1 VPAERRVA
9 LGDPSRKMYGVRLVE
24 EGGRWRA
31 RGATPLG
38 RVAEAEGAT
47 PEEALAGFLEEDARD
62 AERLAKRY
70 ERMAEREG
78 DGDWREM
85 ARYFRGL
92 AGRRRELARAVR
104 GGRVAVFLV

>member
-1 VPAERRVA
+1 MPAERRVA
-9 LGDPSRKMYGVRLVE
+9 LGDPSRKMHGVRLAE
-24 EGGRWRA
+24 EEGRWRA

-38 RVAEAEGAT
+38 RVAEAVGAT

-62 AERLAKRY
+62 AERLAKQY
-70 ERMAEREG
+70 ERIAEREG

-104 GGRVAVFLV
+104 ERRVAVLLV